1 MDYITNK
8 IDTTNKL
15 SNTPETTEHIVI
27 QSSNIIQTTQ
37 IEKIE
42 ANTTKLEK
50 TNDIVYTTQK
60 ENNHIETTN
69 IQNNSEI
76 IEETNILK
84 NEYTS
89 LVLLGFSSF
98 NDFKSYFSFYVH
110 FISIIKYI
118 SSKYLSFPV
127 IINYNRNMRTLKQVE
142 ADCTL
147 DSITSSENYKYLCI
161 VNEDTTNI
169 KNISV
174 SPEFKF
180 SSPNINV
187 IGISPFAIIFMDN
200 LQSIDKEIEIYLNKN
215 IYILDNSTL
224 SSDEKLDFNISGVIN
239 GSQPMLENEN
249 ITFRSNIKDEKLST
263 EFNCIINNITY
274 NNYLLKC
281 KINESL
287 NLDLQSAIAFVDNDD
302 ILLFNFYNNSD
313 LIIRPKD
320 NINNYGNRFFF
331 KNRSKGLSPGIIA
344 AIIIILVFVI
354 LATIFAI
361 YYFRRKNVAIKNNIE
376 DSTISKF
383 KNYIA

>member
-1 MDYITNK
+1 
-8 IDTTNKL
+8 
-15 SNTPETTEHIVI
+15 
-27 QSSNIIQTTQ
+27 
-37 IEKIE
+37 
-42 ANTTKLEK
+42 
-50 TNDIVYTTQK
+50 
-60 ENNHIETTN
+60 
-69 IQNNSEI
+69 
-76 IEETNILK
+76 
-84 NEYTS
+84 
-89 LVLLGFSSF
+89 
-98 NDFKSYFSFYVH
+98 
-110 FISIIKYI
+110 
-118 SSKYLSFPV
+118 
-127 IINYNRNMRTLKQVE
+127 MRTLKQVE

-147 DSITSSENYKYLCI
+147 DSITSLQNYKYLCI
-161 VNEDTTNI
+161 VHEDTTNI

-174 SPEFKF
+174 TPEFKF

-200 LQSIDKEIEIYLNKN
+200 LQSIDKEIEIYLNKTT
-215 IYILDNSTL
+215 YILDNSTL

-239 GSQPMLENEN
+239 GAQPMLENKN
-249 ITFRSNIKDEKLST
+249 ITVRSNIKDEKLAT

-287 NLDLQSAIAFVDNDD
+287 NLDLQSAIGFVDNDD
-302 ILLFNFYNNSD
+302 ILVFNFYNNSD

-320 NINNYGNRFFF
+320 DINYYGNRFFF
-331 KNRSKGLSPGIIA
+331 KNQSKGLSPGIIA

>member
-1 MDYITNK
+1 MKQNKFQIQNQFQIVLVTTTESNEEKEPTSNQISTNSKTDIKTEYQPTTYYMDYITNK

-15 SNTPETTEHIVI
+15 SNSAI
-27 QSSNIIQTTQ
+27 QSRSIIQTTQ
-37 IEKIE
+37 TEKIE

-69 IQNNSEI
+69 IRNNSEI
-76 IEETNILK
+76 IEETNTLK

-118 SSKYLSFPV
+118 SSKYLSFSV
-127 IINYNRNMRTLKQVE
+127 IINYKRNMRTLKQVE

-147 DSITSSENYKYLCI
+147 DSITSLQNYKYLCI
-161 VNEDTTNI
+161 VHEDTTNI

-174 SPEFKF
+174 TPEFKF

-200 LQSIDKEIEIYLNKN
+200 LQSIDKEIEIYLNKTT
-215 IYILDNSTL
+215 YILDNSTL

-239 GSQPMLENEN
+239 GAQPMLENKN
-249 ITFRSNIKDEKLST
+249 ITVRSNIKDEKLST
-263 EFNCIINNITY
+263 EFNCIINN
-274 NNYLLKC
+274 
-281 KINESL
+281 
-287 NLDLQSAIAFVDNDD
+287 NL
-302 ILLFNFYNNSD
+302 
-313 LIIRPKD
+313 
-320 NINNYGNRFFF
+320 
-331 KNRSKGLSPGIIA
+331 
-344 AIIIILVFVI
+344 
-354 LATIFAI
+354 
-361 YYFRRKNVAIKNNIE
+361 
-376 DSTISKF
+376 
-383 KNYIA
+383 